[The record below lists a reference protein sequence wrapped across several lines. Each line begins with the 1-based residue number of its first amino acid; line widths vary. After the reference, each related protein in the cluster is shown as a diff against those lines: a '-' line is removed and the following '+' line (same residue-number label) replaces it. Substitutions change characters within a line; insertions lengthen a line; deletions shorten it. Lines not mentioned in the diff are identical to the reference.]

1 MKRVLRTVGIAIAV
15 LLVVALVVPFFV
27 NANSFLPV
35 IQKQLTAAL
44 GRKVTLGNLSL
55 NIFEG
60 GMKADNLV
68 IADDPAFS
76 NQPFLQAKQLRI
88 GVKLIPLIFNKQLQV
103 TRFEVVDP
111 RIQLLQSASGRWN
124 YSSLGST
131 AAAESKQS
139 QGQNS
144 EQLKNLS
151 VGKILITDGR
161 VTQDTVPSTSAPRVY
176 DKVKVEIDNFRFGS
190 QFPFT
195 MEASLPADGTV
206 KITGNAGPID
216 PVDSSLTP
224 FVADATMKHVDPVAA
239 GFVQKQ
245 VGLGG
250 LLDVTAHVASDGG
263 SLTST
268 GKVTGTQMRFSA
280 QGTPASTPV
289 ELNYDA
295 AYNLASENGR
305 LSKAA
310 MTAGKLAANLS
321 GTFALT
327 PGHPQVQLQ
336 LVASNLSIDRLQ
348 SLLPAFGVK
357 LPSGS
362 VLQGGTLSTNLAIA
376 GPVENL
382 VITGP
387 IALNNTRL
395 SGFDLGS
402 KLATIS
408 ALNKLGGGTGNA
420 TDIQTLKADL
430 RMTQQSVQ
438 TSNILAVVPS
448 LGQATGS
455 GMVLPNGALNYNL
468 LAKLNT
474 TSGIGGLAT
483 GLMSALPGV
492 FGKNAATAATN
503 GFPLTITGTT
513 SNPVFR
519 LDTSKLGKS
528 MTGTQQQQQPA
539 QPNNLGNALQNLFG
553 KH

>member
-1 MKRVLRTVGIAIAV
+1 MKRGLRMVGIAVAV
-15 LLVVALVVPFFV
+15 LLVFALVAPFFV
-27 NANSFLPV
+27 NANSFLPA
-35 IQKQLTAAL
+35 IQKQLTTAL

-55 NIFEG
+55 SIFEG
-60 GMKADNLV
+60 GLKADNLV

-88 GVKLIPLIFNKQLQV
+88 GVKLIPLIFHKQLNI

-111 RIQLLQSASGRWN
+111 QIQLLQSANGRWN
-124 YSSLGST
+124 YSSLGNT
-131 AAAESKQS
+131 AATESRQTNGQS
-139 QGQNS
+139 T
-144 EQLKNLS
+144 EHLKSLS
-151 VGKILITDGR
+151 VGKILITGGR
-161 VTQDTVPSTSAPRVY
+161 VSVGTVPASTAARVY

-190 QFPFT
+190 EFPFT
-195 MEASLPADGTV
+195 MAASLPAEGTV
-206 KITGNAGPID
+206 KVTGKAGPIN
-216 PVDSSLTP
+216 PADSSLTP
-224 FVADATMKHVDPVAA
+224 FVADAIMKHVDPVAA

-245 VGLGG
+245 AGLAG
-250 LLDVTAHVASDGG
+250 LLDITAHVASDGG
-263 SLTST
+263 SLVST
-268 GKVTGTQMRFSA
+268 GTGTGTQMRFSE

-289 ELNYDA
+289 ELNYNA

-305 LSKAA
+305 ILKAA

-321 GTFALT
+321 GTFVLT
-327 PGHPQVQLQ
+327 PGHPQIQLQ
-336 LVASNLSIDRLQ
+336 LTAPNLSVDGLQ

-387 IALNNTRL
+387 ITLNNTQL

-402 KLATIS
+402 KLAAIS
-408 ALNKLGGGTGNA
+408 VLNKLGGGTGNA

-430 RMTQQSVQ
+430 RITQQAVQ

-455 GMVLPNGALNYNL
+455 GTVLPNGALNFNM

-492 FGKNAATAATN
+492 FGKNAATAAAN

-528 MTGTQQQQQPA
+528 MTGKQQQPA